1 MNLSLKTKI
10 KNEKNAIKRNVSIEK
25 HKTRINI
32 TIKRFKKLYW
42 FYFILCKSH
51 HFLLFFSLT
60 LVILNVFL
68 KINTI
73 LSNLINL

>member
-42 FYFILCKSH
+42 FYFILCKSNDI
-51 HFLLFFSLT
+51 F
-60 LVILNVFL
+60 
-68 KINTI
+68 K
-73 LSNLINL
+73 